1 MTEEE
6 TMTEDEK
13 EDALGRIIKL
23 KNQVSLM
30 IQVLE
35 SQFNHLNT
43 KVESSGIQIENL
55 ELALAGQPLKEEPVN
70 WRMVPTQWS
79 IFEEE

>member
-1 MTEEE
+1 VTEEE